1 VDHPFVIGKVFANHK
16 GPYEVVKTSDQT
28 GKMLVRYLDSG
39 EDQEVSISIQARIWS
54 NMRVDEQ
61 VEARRADEEEAQY
74 QRGYGAAFTGLKA
87 SDFKTSTEGTSWR
100 SRAGLAGRVALVAS
114 DGTPYTFVSWSIY
127 RWPVAFLTHREDY
140 LMAAFEMGSRKAK
153 FTLEVDD
160 DYLYYGLYVEKGDE
174 PMDHVWDWPRL
185 IRALKSDETL
195 RSTMVAAESEQGASF
210 IGRMSKGDEHFHF
223 ANGLEM
229 GAESLWD
236 ESQASSLSV
245 EERIAQLESIP
256 DDHWGEIYVVAQ
268 MPKQNAIDLGVDVA
282 KPIARLFQVL
292 LPLYE
297 AAVR

>member
-1 VDHPFVIGKVFANHK
+1 VDHPFVIGKVYANRQGAYK
-16 GPYEVVKTSDQT
+16 VVKIDDQT

-39 EDQEVSISIQARIWS
+39 EKTVDIKIQARIWH
-54 NMRVDEQ
+54 NLQADEQ
-61 VEARRADEEEAQY
+61 AAAQRAGELDAKS
-74 QRGYGAAFTGLKA
+74 QRGYGTDFTGLTS
-87 SDFKTSTEGTSWR
+87 SDFKTSTEGTNWR
-100 SRAGLAGRVALVAS
+100 SRAGLAGQVARFAS
-114 DGTPYTFVSWSIY
+114 KGTPYTFVSWSIY

-140 LMAAFEMGSRKAK
+140 SMAAFEMGSRKAK

-174 PMDHVWDWPRL
+174 PMDHLWDWPRL
-185 IRALKSDETL
+185 TQALKVDKALQSVL
-195 RSTMVAAESEQGASF
+195 VAAESAHGAGF

-236 ESQASSLSV
+236 ESQPARLGV
-245 EERIAQLESIP
+245 DERVAQLESIP
-256 DDHWGEIYVVAQ
+256 DDHWGEIYIIAR
-268 MPKQNAIDLGVDVA
+268 MPKQDAIALGVDVA
-282 KPIARLFQVL
+282 RKVAGLIEAL